1 MTELS
6 SETRPGGVA
15 SIGRF
20 FDKVVLSSNGLGA
33 ALIFFLMILIN
44 ADVFGRFLFNSP
56 ITGVPLI
63 VTMSL
68 VVIVFLQ
75 LADSLRNGR
84 MTRSDAI
91 LGKLFVS
98 HPRAAY
104 SLQAVYHFAGIVFT
118 VLLVYFSIPLLEKVW
133 KAKTFAG
140 LEGQFAVP
148 EWPVKFIIIAGA
160 VILGLQFLRLLWRDI
175 LILSGRIPMDLSGV
189 ESGAVSGKSHY
200 AIWVLCLI
208 FVGSAVWMGLVGGGL
223 DRVEIGILS
232 VLAMLVLVY
241 AGVHVGVALAL
252 ISFVG
257 VWLIREKFLLAGK
270 MLALSAAESLSQYE
284 FGVIPLFVLM
294 GMLVSVSNIGKD
306 TYEVAHHVFRRVT
319 AGLGMATV
327 AANAV
332 FAAVTGTSLASA
344 SVFTKVAVPEML
356 RLGYQ
361 PRFSVG
367 VVAGSSVLG
376 MLIPPSL
383 LLILF
388 GVLSE
393 TSIVDLFIA
402 GILPGILLALA
413 YGVLIWF
420 LATRFPKKVFTN
432 PDVPHE
438 VDDSMTTANLLSKS
452 WPIIA
457 LIGIVI
463 GGIYGGIFTAT
474 EAGGVGALGALL
486 LAIGKR
492 QLSWKKL
499 WHALVETG
507 HVTAS
512 VCFLIIA
519 AHLYSRM
526 ITVTGIPNLME
537 DAVISAGLGFTAFLV
552 VYLLLIILLGTILDA
567 ASILLITVPLAVPL
581 IAPLG
586 VDMVWFGIM
595 TIIAVEI
602 GLLTPPLGLACFVI
616 HNNLADSRISVNDV
630 FAGAFPFA
638 VVMVMVLIV
647 IALIPAITTILL

>member
-1 MTELS
+1 MTES
-6 SETRPGGVA
+6 SHDARPGA
-15 SIGRF
+15 LAAIGRF
-20 FDKVVLSSNGLGA
+20 FDTVVLSANGLGA

-98 HPRAAY
+98 RPGAAY
-104 SLQAVYHFAGIVFT
+104 ALQALYHFAGIVFT
-118 VLLVYFSIPLLEKVW
+118 VLLVHFSIPLFERVW
-133 KAKTFAG
+133 TAKTFAG

-148 EWPVKFIIIAGA
+148 EWPVKLIIIIGG
-160 VILGLQFLRLLWRDI
+160 VILGLQFLRLFWRDL
-175 LILSGRIPMDLSGV
+175 LILAGRIPIDTSGV
-189 ESGAVSGKSHY
+189 EAGAVSGKSHY
-200 AIWVLCLI
+200 AIFVLGVV
-208 FVGSAVWMGLVGGGL
+208 FVLAALWSGFSGDGFS
-223 DRVEIGILS
+223 RIEIGILS

-306 TYEVAHHVFRRVT
+306 TYEVAHHIFRRVT
-319 AGLGMATV
+319 AGLGTATV

-393 TSIVDLFIA
+393 TSVVDLFIA

-413 YGVLIWF
+413 YAALIWI
-420 LATRFPKKVFTN
+420 LATRLPHKVFTN
-432 PDVPHE
+432 PDAQHV
-438 VDDSMTTANLLSKS
+438 VDDSMTTRNLLSKS
-452 WPIIA
+452 WPIVA
-457 LIGIVI
+457 LITIVI
-463 GGIYGGIFTAT
+463 GGIYGGVFTAT

-492 QLSWKKL
+492 QLTWKKL

-526 ITVTGIPNLME
+526 ITITGIPNLME
-537 DAVISAGLGFTAFLV
+537 DAVIAAGLGFTAFLV

-586 VDMVWFGIM
+586 VDLVWFGIM

-616 HNNLADSRISVNDV
+616 HNNLADARISVNDV

-638 VVMVMVLIV
+638 VVMLLVLIL
-647 IALIPAITTILL
+647 IALVPAITTILL